1 MYRGEKMKEIILDRN
16 IVTEMETSFLD
27 YSMSVIVSRALPDV
41 RDGLK
46 PVHRRILYAMHALSL
61 TNDKPFKKSARIVG
75 DVVGKYHPH
84 GDTAVY
90 DSMVRMVQDFAYRF
104 PLVEGHGNFGSIDGY
119 GAAAMRYTEARL
131 AKISNELLRD
141 INKDTVDYTLN
152 YDGQE
157 KEPTVFPSRFPNI
170 LVNGAM
176 GIAVGMATNIPPHNL
191 GEVIDGC
198 VAVIDNG
205 EITNMELCEH
215 IKGPD
220 FPTGAM
226 ILGTRGIRQAYET
239 GRGSI
244 TIRSKIDVEESN
256 GKYKLIIKEIPFQT
270 NKTNLITKIANLVKE
285 KELEGISGLT
295 DETDLKGIKI
305 VIELKKEANPNV
317 VLNNLYKS
325 TGLQTTF
332 GINVLALVEGRPQ
345 LLSIK
350 EVLSKYLEH
359 QKIVI
364 IRRSNFELEKSEN
377 RMHILSGLKK
387 ALDNIDQVIKII
399 KQAKSE
405 PEAIA
410 TLIKEFAFTQVQ
422 SEAILEMK
430 LRRLTGLE
438 REKIDEEMK
447 NLQELINHLKELLSD
462 EGKIMQLIKSDLI
475 EVKEKYNNPRRT
487 EIDLTTI
494 EQIEDESLIPVTKTV
509 VTLTYKGYVKRIDEE
524 TYKTQ
529 NRGGVG
535 VKGVTTNEEDFVEQ
549 IISCLTHDFIL
560 FFTNKGKVYRL
571 KGYEIPLYSRQ
582 AKGLPVVNLFAF
594 EEGERVS
601 AVLKVGRDEENDYFV
616 FCTKGGIVKRSKIL
630 EFESI
635 RTNGKIALTLKEGD
649 ELIGVKKTKGDS
661 EVLIGSSQGRMVRF
675 LEKEIRVMGRTA
687 AGVKGI
693 SLDGGQC
700 IGCEVSN
707 ENDLVLIVTSNGYGK
722 CSKMDEYRQTKR
734 GAKGVKALN
743 VTEKNGPL
751 VSFKMVS
758 RDDDLMVVSNS
769 GIIIRVP
776 ITQIPTLRRATQ
788 GVRVINLKNG
798 QSVANIAV
806 IRADHDVPRETS
818 E

>member
-1 MYRGEKMKEIILDRN
+1 MKEIILDRN

-46 PVHRRILYAMHALSL
+46 PVHRRILFAMHMLSL

-141 INKDTVDYTLN
+141 INKDTVDYALN

-198 VAVIDNG
+198 VAIIDNA
-205 EITNMELCEH
+205 EITNMELCDYV
-215 IKGPD
+215 KGPD
-220 FPTGAM
+220 FPTGAT
-226 ILGTRGIRQAYET
+226 ILGVRGIRQAYET

-244 TIRSKIDVEESN
+244 TIRSKIDVEEIN
-256 GKYKLIIKEIPFQT
+256 GRYKLIIREIPFQT

-285 KELEGISGLT
+285 KELEGISGLI

-305 VIELKKEANPNV
+305 GIELKKEANPSV

-332 GINVLALVEGRPQ
+332 GINMLALVEGRPQ

-364 IRRSNFELEKSEN
+364 VRRSKFDLMKSEN
-377 RMHILSGLKK
+377 RMHILAGLRK

-405 PEAIA
+405 QEAIA
-410 TLIKEFAFTQVQ
+410 ALIKEFIFTQIQ
-422 SEAILEMK
+422 AEAILEMK

-438 REKIDEEMK
+438 RAKIDEEVK
-447 NLQELINHLKELLSD
+447 NLQDLINQLNELLGD
-462 EGKIMQLIKSDLI
+462 EFKIMQLIKNDLI

-535 VKGVTTNEEDFVEQ
+535 VKGVTINEEDFVEQ
-549 IISCLTHDFIL
+549 IISCLSHDFIL

-594 EEGERVS
+594 GEGERVS
-601 AVLKVGRDEENDYFV
+601 AMLKVGRDEENDYFV
-616 FCTKGGIVKRSKIL
+616 FCTKGGVVKRSKIL

-635 RTNGKIALTLKEGD
+635 RTTGKIALTLKEND
-649 ELIGVKKTKGDS
+649 ELIAVKKTKGDS

-675 LEKEIRVMGRTA
+675 SETEIRVMGRTA

-693 SLDGGQC
+693 SLASGQC
-700 IGCEVSN
+700 IGCEVSSEN
-707 ENDLVLIVTSNGYGK
+707 ELVLIVTSNGYGK
-722 CSKMDEYRQTKR
+722 CSKIDEYRQTKR

-751 VSFKMVS
+751 VSFKMVN

-776 ITQIPTLRRATQ
+776 IAQIPTLRRATQ
-788 GVRVINLKNG
+788 GVRIINLKSS
-798 QSVANIAV
+798 QLVANIAA
-806 IRADHDVPRETS
+806 ISADNDVPRETS